1 MTRRDDIFLYLRPF
15 YPNTYF
21 DITYALA
28 FFAGKPRPRVVWY
41 RDDRP
46 LSTPSWTGTD
56 PGSGLEVQFLNLLS
70 LHPSVWYPFHFLLFS
85 PQVVNNNLTM
95 ELTRSDLQTQLTCET
110 SNFDATVLRTSVEI
124 DLKCEFL

>member
-1 MTRRDDIFLYLRPF
+1 M
-15 YPNTYF
+15 
-21 DITYALA
+21 
-28 FFAGKPRPRVVWY
+28 
-41 RDDRP
+41 
-46 LSTPSWTGTD
+46 
-56 PGSGLEVQFLNLLS
+56 NLL
-70 LHPSVWYPFHFLLFS
+70 PFS